1 MENNRKFID
10 SGFVKKRVMNSL
22 LEYCKVNVRGEF
34 QHDKIVYIGPRSL
47 FKDGNPAS
55 AGGLFGSSDGIGFH
69 VITPF
74 KLENSDQKILVNRG
88 WVPRNK
94 ISASSRGEIFMPP
107 GNIGQAQDMFSRI
120 FRVRIND
127 FFLPKMLSPD
137 STVFAPPG
145 NRTIEK
151 TVLFGD

>member
-1 MENNRKFID
+1 MKKNRRFRIREKH
-10 SGFVKKRVMNSL
+10 VMNSL
-22 LEYCKVNVRGEF
+22 IEYCKVSVRGEF

-120 FRVRIND
+120 FRIRIYE
-127 FFLPKMLSPD
+127 FFLPK
-137 STVFAPPG
+137 
-145 NRTIEK
+145 
-151 TVLFGD
+151 VLY

>member
-1 MENNRKFID
+1 
-10 SGFVKKRVMNSL
+10 MNSL

-107 GNIGQAQDMFSRI
+107 GNIGQAQDMLSQI
-120 FRVRIND
+120 FRIRIYD
-127 FFLPKMLSPD
+127 FFYQRCCNICFNFLKCSKL
-137 STVFAPPG
+137 
-145 NRTIEK
+145 NEK
-151 TVLFGD
+151 SLF

>member
-1 MENNRKFID
+1 
-10 SGFVKKRVMNSL
+10 MNSL

-107 GNIGQAQDMFSRI
+107 GNIGQAQDMLSRI
-120 FRVRIND
+120 FPNESTK
-127 FFLPKMLSPD
+127 FFLPKML
-137 STVFAPPG
+137 AY
-145 NRTIEK
+145 
-151 TVLFGD
+151 LF

>member
-1 MENNRKFID
+1 
-10 SGFVKKRVMNSL
+10 MNSL

-107 GNIGQAQDMFSRI
+107 GNIGQAQEMFSQIFLIRI
-120 FRVRIND
+120 YD
-127 FFLPKMLSPD
+127 CFLPKML
-137 STVFAPPG
+137 
-145 NRTIEK
+145 
-151 TVLFGD
+151 